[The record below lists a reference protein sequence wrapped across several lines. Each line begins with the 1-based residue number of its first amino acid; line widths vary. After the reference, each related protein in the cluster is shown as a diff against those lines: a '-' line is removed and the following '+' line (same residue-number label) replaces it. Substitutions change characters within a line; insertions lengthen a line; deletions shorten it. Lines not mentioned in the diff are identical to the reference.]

1 MRSAADSDPA
11 HLSPLA
17 KGGGVT
23 VNDVHSQL
31 NPTVVDRIVDVRT
44 TADARAAIVAA
55 GAEGKVV
62 CVSGGRHAM
71 GGQQFARNGVLLDTR
86 NFSAVRS
93 FDGDRGLIEVESGMQ
108 WPELIAWLIENQS
121 ERGQSLDRDDRDSS
135 RGGLRPSA
143 RNDNAL
149 QWGIRQKQTGADRLS
164 IGGAVSANVHGRGL
178 TLAPFVGDVESL
190 ALLGADGE
198 RRTCSRTEN
207 AELFRLVCG
216 GYGLF
221 GFIDTVTLR
230 LAPRQKVRRRV
241 EIETADRLIARF
253 EERIADGYEFGDFQF
268 ALDPASNDFLR
279 RGIFSCYK
287 PAPIDTPIPE
297 QQRALSPADWKK
309 LLWLAH
315 FDKQRAWDAYAG
327 HYLGTDGQ
335 VYWSDTHQLST
346 YIDDYH
352 TWLDAESKAAHPAT
366 EIISELYVPRPELD
380 AFLAEVADDFRRHH
394 VDCIY
399 GTIRLIER
407 DDESFLAWAKEPY
420 ACTIVNL
427 HTSHTPE
434 GREHSAAAFRR
445 LIDIAAR
452 RGGSWFLTYHTF
464 GTREQILRCYPQ
476 FPEFLRLKRKYD
488 PDERFQSD
496 WYRHHVALLSLP
508 A

>member
-1 MRSAADSDPA
+1 MSSTADPRSA
-11 HLSPLA
+11 HLAPLA
-17 KGGGVT
+17 ASGAVT
-23 VNDVHSQL
+23 VNDLHSRL
-31 NPTVVDRIVDVRT
+31 NPTVVDRIVGVRS
-44 TADARAAIVAA
+44 TADARAAILAA
-55 GAEGKVV
+55 AAEGKVI

-71 GGQQFARNGVLLDTR
+71 GGQQFAHGGVLLDTR
-86 NFSAVRS
+86 SYGEVRA
-93 FDGDRGLIEVESGMQ
+93 FDRERGLIEVESGMQ
-108 WPELIAWLIENQS
+108 WPELIAWLVENRPGD
-121 ERGQSLDRDDRDSS
+121 ERR
-135 RGGLRPSA
+135 
-143 RNDNAL
+143 
-149 QWGIRQKQTGADRLS
+149 WGIRQKQTGADRLS

-178 TLAPFVGDVESL
+178 TLPPFVGDVESL
-190 ALLGADGE
+190 TLLGPDGE

-230 LAPRQKVRRRV
+230 LSPRHKVRRAV

-253 EERIADGYEFGDFQF
+253 EERIAEGYEFGDFQF
-268 ALDPASNDFLR
+268 ALDPRSDDFLR

-287 PAPIDTPIPE
+287 PTSIHTPVPE
-297 QQRALSPADWKK
+297 RQRALSADDWKK

-315 FDKQRAWDAYAG
+315 FDKQGAWDAYAA
-327 HYLGTDGQ
+327 HYLGTNGQ
-335 VYWSDTHQLST
+335 IYWSDTHQLST

-352 TWLDAESKAAHPAT
+352 TWVDAECGAAHPAT

-380 AFLAEVADDFRRHH
+380 AFLSEVTEDFRGNG

-420 ACTIVNL
+420 ACTIFNL
-427 HTSHTPE
+427 HTTHTPE
-434 GREHSAAAFRR
+434 GLGHSAAAFRR

-464 GTREQILRCYPQ
+464 GTREQLLHCYPQ
-476 FPEFLRLKRKYD
+476 FPEFLRLKRQYD
-488 PDERFQSD
+488 PDERFQSE
-496 WYRHHVALLSLP
+496 WYRHHVALLSP
-508 A
+508 PG

>member
-1 MRSAADSDPA
+1 MTARQR
-11 HLSPLA
+11 
-17 KGGGVT
+17 GVT
-23 VNDVHSQL
+23 VNDLHSQL
-31 NPTVVDRIVDVRT
+31 NATIVDRIVEVRS
-44 TADARAAIVAA
+44 TADARTAILAAA
-55 GAEGKVV
+55 AEGKVV

-71 GGQQFARNGVLLDTR
+71 GGQQFAQGGVLLDTR
-86 NFSAVRS
+86 RYGAVRA
-93 FDGDRGLIEVESGMQ
+93 FDRERGLIEVESGMQ
-108 WPELIAWLIENQS
+108 WPELIAWLVENQPGDG
-121 ERGQSLDRDDRDSS
+121 RR
-135 RGGLRPSA
+135 
-143 RNDNAL
+143 
-149 QWGIRQKQTGADRLS
+149 WGIRQKQTGADRLS

-178 TLAPFVGDVESL
+178 TLPPFVGDVESL
-190 ALLGADGE
+190 TLIGPDGE

-207 AELFRLVCG
+207 AELFGLVCG

-230 LAPRQKVRRRV
+230 LAPREKVRRAV
-241 EIETADRLIARF
+241 EIETADRLMTRF
-253 EERIADGYEFGDFQF
+253 DERIAEGYEFGDFQF
-268 ALDPASNDFLR
+268 ALDPRSSDFLR
-279 RGIFSCYK
+279 RGIFSCYR
-287 PAPIDTPIPE
+287 PVPLDTPIPDR
-297 QQRALSPADWKK
+297 QRALSESDWKK

-335 VYWSDTHQLST
+335 IYWSDTHQLST

-352 TWLDAESKAAHPAT
+352 RWLDAESNAPHAAT

-380 AFLAEVADDFRRHH
+380 AFLSDAADDFRRHD

-420 ACTIVNL
+420 ACTIFNL
-427 HTSHTPE
+427 HTPHTPE

-496 WYRHHVALLSLP
+496 WYRHHVALLSP
-508 A
+508 P

>member
-1 MRSAADSDPA
+1 MSSTADPR
-11 HLSPLA
+11 PVNLA
-17 KGGGVT
+17 PTTTTGGVA
-23 VNDVHSQL
+23 VNDLHSRL
-31 NPTVVDRIVDVRT
+31 NPTVVDRIVDVRAA
-44 TADARAAIVAA
+44 ADARGAILAAA
-55 GAEGKVV
+55 AEGKVV

-71 GGQQFARNGVLLDTR
+71 GGQQFARGGILLDTR
-86 NFSAVRS
+86 RYGAVRA
-93 FDGDRGLIEVESGMQ
+93 FDRERGLIEVESGMQ
-108 WPELIAWLIENQS
+108 WPELIAWLVENQPGD
-121 ERGQSLDRDDRDSS
+121 ER
-135 RGGLRPSA
+135 
-143 RNDNAL
+143 

-178 TLAPFVGDVESL
+178 TLPPFVGDVERL
-190 ALLGADGE
+190 TLLGPDGE

-230 LAPRQKVRRRV
+230 LSPRHKVRRAV
-241 EIETADRLIARF
+241 EIETADRLMARF
-253 EERIADGYEFGDFQF
+253 DERIADGYEFGDFQF
-268 ALDPASNDFLR
+268 ALDPRSGDFLR
-279 RGIFSCYK
+279 RGIFSCYE
-287 PAPIDTPIPE
+287 PASHDTPVPE
-297 QQRALSPADWKK
+297 HQRALSASDWKK

-315 FDKQRAWDAYAG
+315 FDKQGAWDAYAA
-327 HYLGTDGQ
+327 HYLGTHGQ
-335 VYWSDTHQLST
+335 IYWSDTHQLST

-352 TWLDAESKAAHPAT
+352 TWVDAESKAAHPAT

-380 AFLAEVADDFRRHH
+380 AFLAEAADDFRLNG

-420 ACTIVNL
+420 ACTIFNL

-476 FPEFLRLKRKYD
+476 FPEFLRLKRQYD
-488 PDERFQSD
+488 PDERFQSE
-496 WYRHHVALLSLP
+496 WYRHHVALLSP
-508 A
+508 SS

>member
-1 MRSAADSDPA
+1 VSSTADSRPTSLTSPA
-11 HLSPLA
+11 TS
-17 KGGGVT
+17 GGVT
-23 VNDVHSQL
+23 VNDLHSQL
-31 NPTVVDRIVDVRT
+31 NLTVVDRIVDVRSV
-44 TADARAAIVAA
+44 ADARGAILAAAA
-55 GAEGKVV
+55 DGKVI

-71 GGQQFARNGVLLDTR
+71 GGQQFAKGGVLLDTR
-86 NFSAVRS
+86 QYNAVRS
-93 FDGDRGLIEVESGMQ
+93 FDRERGLIEVESGIQ
-108 WPELIAWLIENQS
+108 WPELIAWLGEHQP
-121 ERGQSLDRDDRDSS
+121 DDA
-135 RGGLRPSA
+135 RP
-143 RNDNAL
+143 
-149 QWGIRQKQTGADRLS
+149 WGIRQKQTGADRLS

-178 TLAPFVGDVESL
+178 ALPPFVGDVESL
-190 ALLGADGE
+190 TLLGPDGE
-198 RRTCSRTEN
+198 RRTCNRSEN

-221 GFIDTVTLR
+221 GFIDTVTVR
-230 LAPRQKVRRRV
+230 LSPRQKVRRAV

-268 ALDPASNDFLR
+268 ALDPTSSDFLR

-287 PAPIDTPIPE
+287 PASIDTPIPE
-297 QQRALSPADWKK
+297 QQRALSAADWKK

-315 FDKQRAWDAYAG
+315 FDKQAAWDAYAG

-352 TWLDAESKAAHPAT
+352 RWVDAESGAEHPAT

-380 AFLAEVADDFRRHH
+380 AFLLEVADDFRRNR

-407 DDESFLAWAKEPY
+407 DDETFLAWAKEPY
-420 ACTIVNL
+420 ACTIFNL
-427 HTSHTPE
+427 HTTHTPE

-445 LIDIAAR
+445 LIDLAAR

-464 GTREQILRCYPQ
+464 GTRDQILRCYPE
-476 FPEFLRLKRKYD
+476 FPDFLRLKRQYD
-488 PDERFQSD
+488 PDERFQSE
-496 WYRHHVALLSLP
+496 WYRHHVALMSP
-508 A
+508 PG

>member
-1 MRSAADSDPA
+1 MSSAADAGSVNDA
-11 HLSPLA
+11 RAS
-17 KGGGVT
+17 GGVA
-23 VNDVHSQL
+23 VNDLHSRL
-31 NPTVVDRIVDVRT
+31 NPTIVDRVVDVRSA
-44 TADARAAIVAA
+44 ADARAAILAA
-55 GAEGKVV
+55 AADGKVV

-71 GGQQFARNGVLLDTR
+71 GGQQFAQGGVLLDTR
-86 NFSAVRS
+86 GYGAVRA
-93 FDGDRGLIEVESGMQ
+93 FDRERGLIEVESGMQ
-108 WPELIAWLIENQS
+108 WPELIAWLVENQP
-121 ERGQSLDRDDRDSS
+121 GDRR
-135 RGGLRPSA
+135 
-143 RNDNAL
+143 

-178 TLAPFVGDVESL
+178 TLPPFVGDVESL
-190 ALLGADGE
+190 TLIGPDGE
-198 RRTCSRTEN
+198 RRTCSRTDN

-230 LAPRQKVRRRV
+230 LSPRQKVRRTV
-241 EIETADRLIARF
+241 EIETADRLLARF
-253 EERIADGYEFGDFQF
+253 DERIADGYEFGDFQF
-268 ALDPASNDFLR
+268 ALDPKSGDFLR

-287 PAPIDTPIPE
+287 PTSIDALIPE
-297 QQRALSPADWKK
+297 GQRALSAADWKS

-315 FDKQRAWDAYAG
+315 FDKQGAWDAYAA

-352 TWLDAESKAAHPAT
+352 SWVDAESKAAHPAT

-380 AFLAEVADDFRRHH
+380 AFLAEAAEDFRLHD

-407 DDESFLAWAKEPY
+407 DDESFLAWAKQPY
-420 ACTIVNL
+420 ACTIFNL

-452 RGGSWFLTYHTF
+452 RDGSWFLTYHTF
-464 GTREQILRCYPQ
+464 GTRDQILRCYPQ
-476 FPEFLRLKRKYD
+476 FPEFLRLKRRYD

-496 WYRHHVALLSLP
+496 WYRHHVRLLEP
-508 A
+508 GG

>member
-1 MRSAADSDPA
+1 MSSTADPHPVNFAPMATS
-11 HLSPLA
+11 
-17 KGGGVT
+17 GGVT
-23 VNDVHSQL
+23 VNDLHSRL
-31 NPTVVDRIVDVRT
+31 NPTVVDRIVDVRSA
-44 TADARAAIVAA
+44 ADARAAIHAA
-55 GAEGKVV
+55 GAEGKVI

-71 GGQQFARNGVLLDTR
+71 GGQQFAQGGVLLDTR
-86 NFSAVRS
+86 RYGAVRA
-93 FDGDRGLIEVESGMQ
+93 FDRQCGLIEVESGMQ
-108 WPELIAWLIENQS
+108 WPELIAWLVENQPGDQ
-121 ERGQSLDRDDRDSS
+121 R
-135 RGGLRPSA
+135 
-143 RNDNAL
+143 

-178 TLAPFVGDVESL
+178 TLPPFIGDVESL
-190 ALLGADGE
+190 TLLGPDGE
-198 RRTCSRTEN
+198 RRPCSRTEN

-230 LAPRQKVRRRV
+230 LSPRHKVRRAV
-241 EIETADRLIARF
+241 EIETADRLLARF
-253 EERIADGYEFGDFQF
+253 DERIADGYEFGDFQF
-268 ALDPASNDFLR
+268 ALDPRSDDFLR

-287 PAPIDTPIPE
+287 PTSIDTPIPE
-297 QQRALSPADWKK
+297 QQRALSAADWKK

-315 FDKQRAWDAYAG
+315 FDKQGAWDAYAS

-352 TWLDAESKAAHPAT
+352 TWVDAESKAEHSAT
-366 EIISELYVPRPELD
+366 EIITELYVPRPELEG
-380 AFLAEVADDFRRHH
+380 FLSEVADDFRRNR

-420 ACTIVNL
+420 ACTIFNL
-427 HTSHTPE
+427 HTPHTPE
-434 GREHSAAAFRR
+434 GREHSAAAFRG

-452 RGGSWFLTYHTF
+452 RGGSWYLTYHTF
-464 GTREQILRCYPQ
+464 GTREQILHCYPQ
-476 FPEFLRLKRKYD
+476 FPEFLRLKRQYD
-488 PDERFQSD
+488 PDERFQSE
-496 WYRHHVALLSLP
+496 WYRHHVALLSPP